1 MLKYTKI
8 YCKRTGKGVSYMK
21 LAEALIER
29 AEIQKR
35 NAQLFNR
42 ITSNVMVQEGDI
54 PAEEPEEL
62 IAEYEENMKRL
73 LFLVQKINKTN
84 DTIPFENGTISDA
97 IAQRDN
103 LKAKIGIYRSIYEA
117 ATIRQER
124 YNVKE
129 IKFVRCIDVK
139 ALQHNINEL
148 SKKYRQ
154 LDTKLQGLNWTVDLI
169 ED

>member
-1 MLKYTKI
+1 
-8 YCKRTGKGVSYMK
+8 MK

-42 ITSNVMVQEGDI
+42 ITSNVMVQEGDT
-54 PAEEPEEL
+54 PAEKPEEL
-62 IAEYEENMKRL
+62 ISEYDENMKRL

-84 DTIPFENGTISDA
+84 DTTPFGNGTVADA

-103 LKAKIGIYRSIYEA
+103 LKTKIGIYRSVYEA

-124 YNVKE
+124 YNTKE
-129 IKFVRCIDVK
+129 IKFVRCIDAK
-139 ALQHNINEL
+139 ALQHTINEL
-148 SKKYRQ
+148 SKQYREI
-154 LDTKLQGLNWTVDLI
+154 DTKLQGINWTVDLI
-169 ED
+169 ES

>member
-1 MLKYTKI
+1 
-8 YCKRTGKGVSYMK
+8 MK

-35 NAQLFNR
+35 NVQLFNR

-84 DTIPFENGTISDA
+84 DTTLFGNGTVADA

-103 LKAKIGIYRSIYEA
+103 LKTKIGIYRSVYEA

-124 YNVKE
+124 YNTKE
-129 IKFVRCIDVK
+129 IKFVRCIDAK
-139 ALQHNINEL
+139 ALQHTINEL
-148 SKKYRQ
+148 SKQYREI
-154 LDTKLQGLNWTVDLI
+154 DTKLQGINWTVDLI
-169 ED
+169 ES

>member
-1 MLKYTKI
+1 
-8 YCKRTGKGVSYMK
+8 MK

-35 NAQLFNR
+35 NVQLFNR

-84 DTIPFENGTISDA
+84 DTTPFGNGTVADA

-103 LKAKIGIYRSIYEA
+103 LKTKIGIYRSVYEA

-124 YNVKE
+124 YNTKE
-129 IKFVRCIDVK
+129 IKFVRCIDAK
-139 ALQHNINEL
+139 ALQHTINEL
-148 SKKYRQ
+148 SKQYREI
-154 LDTKLQGLNWTVDLI
+154 DTKLQGINWTVDLI
-169 ED
+169 KS